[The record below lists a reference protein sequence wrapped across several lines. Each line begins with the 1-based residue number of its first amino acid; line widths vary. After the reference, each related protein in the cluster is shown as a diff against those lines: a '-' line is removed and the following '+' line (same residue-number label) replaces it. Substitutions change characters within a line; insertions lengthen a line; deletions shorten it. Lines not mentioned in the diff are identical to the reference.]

1 VTYQEADRGAD
12 RWAQWL
18 LERRHGGDPGKLA
31 ETLAMLAP
39 IRDRVL
45 DNARIEPGD
54 RVLDV
59 GCGDGLLGFAAAE
72 RAGTVVFSDVSADL
86 VARCRELAAGLVPA
100 ARCEFIRTGLP
111 GLSGIPDA
119 STDVAMTRSV
129 LIYLPDKRAAL
140 AGLLR
145 VLRPG
150 GRLSIFEPINRFI
163 RDVTDFG
170 YDVTGIEPIAAT
182 VRDAFTS
189 VSETLV
195 DFDERDL
202 LAWTAEVG
210 FTEIRL
216 TYEAHVDIPAKHQVR
231 DWNAFVRSAPNPNAP
246 TMAEVLDTRLTP
258 AERSAFTDCL
268 RPQIEAGTRRDRMAV
283 AYLSAVRPA

>member
-1 VTYQEADRGAD
+1 MTD
-12 RWAQWL
+12 RWARWL
-18 LERRHGGDPGKLA
+18 LERRHGGDAAMLA

-45 DNARIEPGD
+45 ANARIEPRD

-59 GCGDGLLGFAAAE
+59 GCGDGLLGFAATE

-86 VARCRELAAGLVPA
+86 VRRCGELAAELRPA
-100 ARCEFIRTGLP
+100 ARCEFVHSGLP
-111 GLSGIPDA
+111 ELAGIPDA
-119 STDVAMTRSV
+119 SVDVAMTRSV
-129 LIYLPDKRAAL
+129 LIYLPDKRAGL
-140 AGLLR
+140 AGMLR

-163 RDVTDFG
+163 AGSKSFG
-170 YDVTGIEPIAAT
+170 YDVSGIEPVAAK
-182 VRDAFTS
+182 VWDAFME
-189 VSETLV
+189 VSPTLT

-202 LAWTAEVG
+202 LAWVVGVG

-216 TYEAHVDIPAKHQVR
+216 SYEAHIDLPARHQVR

-246 TMAEVLDTRLTP
+246 TFGEILESRLTA
-258 AERSAFTDCL
+258 AEREAFTGCL
-268 RPQIEAGTRRDRMAV
+268 RPQLEAGSCRERMAV
-283 AYLSAVRPA
+283 AYLSATRPH

>member
-1 VTYQEADRGAD
+1 MTD
-12 RWAQWL
+12 RWARWL
-18 LERRHGGDPGKLA
+18 LERRHGGDPAMLA

-45 DNARIEPGD
+45 ANARIEPGD

-86 VARCRELAAGLVPA
+86 VRRCRELAAELHPA
-100 ARCEFIRTGLP
+100 ARCEFVHSGLP
-111 GLSGIPDA
+111 ELAGVPDA
-119 STDVAMTRSV
+119 SVDVAMTRSV
-129 LIYLPDKRAAL
+129 LIYLTDTRAGL
-140 AGLLR
+140 AGRCR

-163 RDVTDFG
+163 GDSKDFG
-170 YDVTGIEPIAAT
+170 CDVSGIEPIAAK
-182 VRDAFTS
+182 VWDAFVEAS
-189 VSETLV
+189 PTLT

-202 LAWTAEVG
+202 LTWAVDVG

-216 TYEAHVDIPAKHQVR
+216 SYEAHIDLPAQHQVR

-246 TMAEVLDTRLTP
+246 TVGEILDSRLTA
-258 AERSAFTDCL
+258 AEREAFTGCL
-268 RPQIEAGTRRDRMAV
+268 RPQFEAGSTRERMAV
-283 AYLSAVRPA
+283 AYLSATRAG

>member
-1 VTYQEADRGAD
+1 MADRGAD

-18 LERRHGGDPGKLA
+18 LERRHGGDPGMLA

-45 DNARIEPGD
+45 DNAHIESGD

-59 GCGDGLLGFAAAE
+59 GCGDGLLGFGAAE

-86 VARCRELAAGLVPA
+86 LARCRELAAELAPA
-100 ARCEFIRTGLP
+100 ASCEFVQSGLP
-111 GLSGIPDA
+111 ELAGIPDA
-119 STDVAMTRSV
+119 AFDVAMTRSV
-129 LIYLPDKRAAL
+129 LIYLPDKRASL
-140 AGLLR
+140 AGMLR

-150 GRLSIFEPINRFI
+150 GRLSIFEPINRFM
-163 RDVTDFG
+163 RNFFRNFG
-170 YDVTGIEPIAAT
+170 FDITGIEPIAAT
-182 VRDAFTS
+182 VSDALDSFS
-189 VSETLV
+189 KTLL

-216 TYEAHVDIPAKHQVR
+216 TYEARVDVVAKHQVR
-231 DWNAFVRSAPNPNAP
+231 DWNAFLHSAPNPNAP
-246 TMAEVLDTRLTP
+246 TFAEVLDTRLTP
-258 AERSAFTDCL
+258 AEREAFTACL
-268 RPQIEAGTRRDRMAV
+268 RPQIESGTRRDRMAV